1 MSITNFI
8 NISHI
13 PNWFL
18 LTSSCGLSPIHWIS
32 TPLSHYINTFQHT
45 CQILLHA
52 KFKPE
57 WHGASFFYLDD
68 VSYMQ
73 QKVNITNKK
82 DNRRYRTNVLL
93 NSPEEQ
99 LVTVPVVFSSP
110 IHALAKFQMLSIAQ
124 WRKDLATDTDKRWY
138 NIKISD
144 KNVSF
149 VTSA

>member
-1 MSITNFI
+1 MDSVQYIESASPFSLPKCSIVVYI
-8 NISHI
+8 NI
-13 PNWFL
+13 
-18 LTSSCGLSPIHWIS
+18 
-32 TPLSHYINTFQHT
+32 FQHT

-52 KFKPE
+52 KLRPE
-57 WHGASFFYLDD
+57 WHGASFYYLDD

-73 QKVNITNKK
+73 QIQVDITNNK
-82 DNRRYRTNVLL
+82 DNRRYSTNVLL

-110 IHALAKFQMLSIAQ
+110 IHALAKFQMLSIAH

-144 KNVSF
+144 KNASF
-149 VTSA
+149 TTSA